1 MFYYLNPKKF
11 KTELVQDRAN
21 KKKNTAVNACMQ
33 ACS

>member
-11 KTELVQDRAN
+11 KTEILVQDRAN
-21 KKKNTAVNACMQ
+21 KKNTAVNACMQ